1 MKRTANACAARE
13 NTSVRLPLLNMP
25 MLATLARIT
34 VLAGLLSACS
44 SPPAPASAPA
54 AQAAV
59 EDASVTLDIHA
70 SAKLNPGAT
79 GQAAPVRVRIFELK
93 NSAAFSRADY
103 FALAERASQTLGPD
117 LVDQDE
123 VLIRPGETRSVVRPL
138 NPATR
143 HIGLVVGYREIDRA
157 QWRTVLNLAPQQGA
171 HYRIDLDALAISSD
185 AAANRPAQ

>member
-1 MKRTANACAARE
+1 
-13 NTSVRLPLLNMP
+13 MP
-25 MLATLARIT
+25 MLATLARII
-34 VLAGLLSACS
+34 VLTGLLSACS
-44 SPPAPASAPA
+44 SPSAPASAPA
-54 AQAAV
+54 PAPAAQAAT
-59 EDASVTLDIHA
+59 DQPGVTLDIHA

-103 FALAERASQTLGPD
+103 FALADRASQTLSGD

-123 VLIRPGETRSVVRPL
+123 VLIRPGESRSVIRPL

-157 QWRTVLNLAPQQGA
+157 QWRAVLNLAPQQGT
-171 HYRIDLDALAISSD
+171 HYRIDLDALAISSE
-185 AAANRPAQ
+185 AAATTRPAQ